1 MNVLPL
7 GNGVAEAL
15 EPSAVAAHGGVVSHD
30 LRILLTYVKLAG
42 NMAHLTKSKGTRLT
56 QLANVGRTEFH
67 FGTPATGLLLSPID
81 ELGKPLHTDG
91 TRHSLSTVFSVAIL
105 AVGLPLKEA
114 S

>member
-7 GNGVAEAL
+7 GNGVADAL
-15 EPSAVAAHGGVVSHD
+15 VPSAVAAHGGAVSHD

-56 QLANVGRTEFH
+56 LLANAGRADFH
-67 FGTPATGLLLSPID
+67 YGTPMTGLLLSPID
-81 ELGKPLHTDG
+81 ELGKPLITDG
-91 TRHSLSTVFSVAIL
+91 TRHSLSTVYSVAIL
-105 AVGLPLKEA
+105 AVGLSLKEA